1 MDMGGF
7 APTIRTT
14 DNSLGDADVETTHY
28 WLYAPGKGACM
39 WEDFYS
45 QGVMGLAWEEAGDL
59 SAYASKEEIHLALV
73 NSSRG
78 TTNPRNDAYA
88 LWQFANTLKPG
99 DVVFVKGGRGKIL
112 GRGLVTG
119 DYEYDEAQ
127 DFPNLRSVKWTHK
140 GEWAIDRILP
150 MKTLTDITDDTTLV
164 TAIETLFEV
173 ETDEAI
179 DDQPVIE
186 YPAYDREDF
195 LSEVFMSDQQYD
207 TLTGLLRAQKNVI
220 EGYRPCADGFELS
233 KGAFYTF
240 CKQAAED
247 NERDYFFIIDEINRG
262 NLSKIFGELFMLI
275 ENDKRGEKNKL
286 QLLYSRERFCVPSNV
301 YLIGLMN
308 TADRSL
314 ALLDYALRRRFAFFT
329 LNPGFSSAGFTRYRE
344 AVNSPAFNS
353 LVSCVV
359 RLNTEITSD
368 ESLGEGFMIG
378 HSYFCGFLGGTVDH
392 ASLSAIV
399 EYELIPMLGE
409 YWFDDQ
415 EKVRVWSEALRRSIQ

>member
-1 MDMGGF
+1 MGVK
-7 APTIRTT
+7 
-14 DNSLGDADVETTHY
+14 DAERVMMVQFHQSY
-28 WLYAPGKGACM
+28 SY
-39 WEDFYS
+39 EDF
-45 QGVMGLAWEEAGDL
+45 
-59 SAYASKEEIHLALV
+59 
-73 NSSRG
+73 
-78 TTNPRNDAYA
+78 
-88 LWQFANTLKPG
+88 
-99 DVVFVKGGRGKIL
+99 
-112 GRGLVTG
+112 
-119 DYEYDEAQ
+119 
-127 DFPNLRSVKWTHK
+127 
-140 GEWAIDRILP
+140 
-150 MKTLTDITDDTTLV
+150 
-164 TAIETLFEV
+164 
-173 ETDEAI
+173 
-179 DDQPVIE
+179 
-186 YPAYDREDF
+186 
-195 LSEVFMSDQQYD
+195 
-207 TLTGLLRAQKNVI
+207 I

-240 CKQAAED
+240 CKKAADD

-344 AVNSPAFNS
+344 AVGSPAFNS
-353 LVSCVV
+353 LVSCVA
-359 RLNTEITSD
+359 RLNTEIASD

-378 HSYFCGFLGGTVDH
+378 HSYFCGFVGGTVDH
-392 ASLSAIV
+392 ASLSAII

-409 YWFDDQ
+409 YWFDDL